1 MSLTNI
7 DTVTIRPAVAD
18 DTATILRFITDLAI
32 YEKAEHEVVADE
44 ESLTRTLFGEPRY
57 AEALIAEYGSE
68 PVGFAL
74 YFFSYSTWL
83 GRPGLYLE
91 DLYVMPEHRKNG
103 AGKALFASL
112 ARIAVDR
119 GCGRFEWSVL
129 DWNQPAIDFYEK
141 MGAEAQSEWIK
152 YRLSGE
158 PLLDVN
164 RLPDTGVVTGQE
176 ISTAEIDE

>member
-1 MSLTNI
+1 MSLTGI
-7 DTVTIRPAVAD
+7 DEVSIRPAVESD
-18 DTATILRFITDLAI
+18 VATILRFVTDLAI

-57 AEALIAEYGSE
+57 AEALIAESGLV
-68 PVGFAL
+68 PLGFAL

-91 DLYVMPEHRKNG
+91 DLYVMPAHRKRG
-103 AGKALFASL
+103 AGKALFRSL

-129 DWNQPAIDFYEK
+129 DWNQPAIDFYEQ
-141 MGAEAQSEWIK
+141 MGSEAQSEWIK
-152 YRLSGE
+152 YRLSGG
-158 PLLDVN
+158 PLNDLAN
-164 RLPDTGVVTGQE
+164 T
-176 ISTAEIDE
+176 